1 MRRVTSFLFA
11 WHVLHSESFS
21 TLALDFPSNGARS
34 NLHNLTNVWWSW
46 ARSSY
51 RSSYRGNNNRPYEF
65 CSWFFWK
72 PILSPTSRFR
82 DSCCRVLYVKGRPS
96 TTKRL
101 LIKLVV
107 EVIIHTILLLR
118 NVYPL
123 DLFVRRKRW
132 EVAVYQCK
140 EEVVNDYVSG
150 VIKGVAEEVDKV
162 SDICV

>member
-1 MRRVTSFLFA
+1 MLF
-11 WHVLHSESFS
+11 
-21 TLALDFPSNGARS
+21 RS
-34 NLHNLTNVWWSW
+34 
-46 ARSSY
+46 
-51 RSSYRGNNNRPYEF
+51 
-65 CSWFFWK
+65 
-72 PILSPTSRFR
+72 
-82 DSCCRVLYVKGRPS
+82 SCCRVLYVKSRPR

-101 LIKLVV
+101 LIKPVV

-118 NVYPL
+118 HVYPL

-162 SDICV
+162 SGICV